1 VSRADDGTADA
12 HTTAD
17 ETAGETSVDLSRPDE
32 RIAHERARYLEA
44 TTDLRAAE
52 ADAVAYA
59 ELGYSTSGIA
69 DHIDRGASTV
79 STYLERAI
87 AAYGPAAVHARRPSA
102 LATDDDLT
110 PVTDEDVLEWP
121 PHYREVWCDA
131 VDRHPE
137 RAPAA
142 ATSVVER

>member
-59 ELGYSTSGIA
+59 ERA
-69 DHIDRGASTV
+69 EPV
-79 STYLERAI
+79 SRAE
-87 AAYGPAAVHARRPSA
+87 
-102 LATDDDLT
+102 L
-110 PVTDEDVLEWP
+110 
-121 PHYREVWCDA
+121 
-131 VDRHPE
+131 VDRFHGAENSRQQKAWWENYVRPALREAGFEYE
-137 RAPAA
+137 RNVGW
-142 ATSVVER
+142 SR